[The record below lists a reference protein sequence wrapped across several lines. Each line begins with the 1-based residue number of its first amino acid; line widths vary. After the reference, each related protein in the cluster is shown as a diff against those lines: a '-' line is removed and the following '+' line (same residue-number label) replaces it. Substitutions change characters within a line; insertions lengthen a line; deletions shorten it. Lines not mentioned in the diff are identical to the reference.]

1 MDWINLREPSLVPI
15 IGLRGGFTS
24 SQPAKPSGL
33 EPMAYICET
42 SRTPFTQGKYGEAL
56 ASQDAV

>member
-1 MDWINLREPSLVPI
+1 MPI